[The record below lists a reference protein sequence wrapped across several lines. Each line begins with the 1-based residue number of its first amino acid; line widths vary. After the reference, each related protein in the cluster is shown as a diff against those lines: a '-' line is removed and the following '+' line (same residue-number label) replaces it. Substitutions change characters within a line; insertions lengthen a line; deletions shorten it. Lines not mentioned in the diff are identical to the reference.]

1 MANTRIHLAFNIAA
15 TRDDAE
21 RFIKI
26 IEAAV
31 AIDLGH
37 APLLAPEIEPAF
49 RTSAQS
55 ADATFAEILG
65 GIGLGID
72 CKFDENHGI
81 LGFYDSDGRPN
92 LCAFA
97 QCLQRLYP
105 DKLPIGFVYSTQC
118 DTHRPSGFGGGLCTI
133 AADAIVHRT
142 LDQLLAA
149 ELTSLPEASGG
160 R

>member
-1 MANTRIHLAFNIAA
+1 MANTRAHLAFDIAA

-21 RFIKI
+21 RFIKV

-37 APLLAPEIEPAF
+37 TPLLAPEIEPAF

-65 GIGLGID
+65 EISLGID
-72 CKFDENHGI
+72 CKFDERHGL
-81 LGFYDSDGRPN
+81 LGFYDIDGRPN
-92 LCAFA
+92 LCAFG

-105 DKLPIGFVYSTQC
+105 DKLPMGFVYSSQS
-118 DTHRPSGFGGGLCTI
+118 DTHRPSGFGGGLFAI
-133 AADAIVHRT
+133 GSKAIVHRT
-142 LDQLLAA
+142 LAQLLVA
-149 ELTSLPEASGG
+149 ELTLLREASCEV
-160 R
+160 

>member
-1 MANTRIHLAFNIAA
+1 MASSRTHLAFNIAA

-21 RFIKI
+21 RFIKV

-37 APLLAPEIEPAF
+37 TPRLAPEIEPAF
-49 RTSAQS
+49 RASAQS

-72 CKFDENHGI
+72 CRFDENHGV

-105 DKLPIGFVYSTQC
+105 GKLPMGFVYSTQC
-118 DTHRPSGFGGGLCTI
+118 DTHRPSGFGGGLFAITV
-133 AADAIVHRT
+133 AAIVHRT
-142 LDQLLAA
+142 LDQLLMA
-149 ELTSLPEASGG
+149 EPTLLREASCEV
-160 R
+160 

>member
-1 MANTRIHLAFNIAA
+1 MAIACTHLAFNIVA

-21 RFIKI
+21 RFIKV
-26 IEAAV
+26 IEAAA
-31 AIDLGH
+31 AIELSH
-37 APLLAPEIEPAF
+37 QPRLAPEIEPAF
-49 RTSAQS
+49 RASAQS

-72 CKFDENHGI
+72 CSFDENHGL
-81 LGFYDSDGRPN
+81 LGFYDIDGRPN

-105 DKLPIGFVYSTQC
+105 EKLPIGFVYSTQC
-118 DTHRPSGFGGGLCTI
+118 DTHRPSGFGGGLF
-133 AADAIVHRT
+133 AVVADAIVHRT

-149 ELTSLPEASGG
+149 ELASLPGASGG